1 MYNELL
7 NQDEICDMVD
17 ALASLIQDKKDFC
30 SKDQETARE
39 IARLECLLT
48 KIKTQQ
54 SEFNLLAREPHEVT
68 FAVFSQHAKVTLL
81 SNHGRRWQ
89 VTYGPTYSAF
99 SDVGDIRGAL
109 KDVHAGAVN
118 NALYMNERDAPD
130 IYPKPTM
137 PPAEVLKE
145 YPEIVA
151 LFSAPATPS
160 TMTPEQLAVVETL
173 RLKLE
178 EAKVAMRGLLGFGV
192 EWERANRQLGRIS
205 EVEDAKVKLG
215 RAQSF
220 IASVDALLI
229 PPLTF
234 KIRWESC

>member
-7 NQDEICDMVD
+7 SQDEICDMVD

-30 SKDQETARE
+30 SKDQETTQE
-39 IARLECLLT
+39 IARLESLLT
-48 KIKTQQ
+48 KIKSQQ

-68 FAVFSQHAKVTLL
+68 FEVFSQHAKVTPL

-99 SDVGDIRGAL
+99 SDAGDVAGAL
-109 KDVHAGAVN
+109 KDVHGGAVN

-130 IYPKPTM
+130 VGVKPSM

-151 LFSAPATPS
+151 LFSASATPLA
-160 TMTPEQLAVVETL
+160 MTSEQLAIVDTL
-173 RLKLE
+173 RAQGFAVVVFSPADVGEVDVENLQKRILADGWDHIE
-178 EAKVAMRGLLGFGV
+178 EMKGL
-192 EWERANRQLGRIS
+192 
-205 EVEDAKVKLG
+205 
-215 RAQSF
+215 
-220 IASVDALLI
+220 ASN
-229 PPLTF
+229 
-234 KIRWESC
+234 